1 MNAHEEACYFSK
13 ARELGDNVAV
23 ANFGCRVHDSEQ
35 GTDSTGI
42 EDLGHA
48 VYSLNFAPASNQSD
62 DNAAYESDD
71 QSPDTNY
78 VLHFSSYEG
87 NALHVL
93 ERNED
98 IRIPSNEF
106 RNDEVNDQYSQQG
119 EASNLPG
126 EQFCVRVQYRFVQRM
141 IAIAFAF
148 SDAGFQTMD
157 NKETANAINDDG
169 ADDTSKRAGIKVR
182 AEICR
187 RDNVLNLRSTGQ
199 AVHRSRK
206 CTQSDAGRNQVFRIV
221 SFFKEGCC
229 ERIYCEYNDEH
240 ENAAVGQDRTGQ
252 YDRNNGFCRFF
263 AQAIDDSA
271 GQTTGKT
278 RFFHDLTK
286 NST

>member
-1 MNAHEEACYFSK
+1 MPMDCAQASQSWDINSKAIAIPPEAEPVIPASTVTLTASDTSGVPPYADSFGYERRAADMNAHEEACYFSK

-42 EDLGHA
+42 KDLGHA

-119 EASNLPG
+119 EASNLLTTNTVSKG
-126 EQFCVRVQYRFVQRM
+126 RQATCQENN
-141 IAIAFAF
+141 FAF
-148 SDAGFQTMD
+148 GS
-157 NKETANAINDDG
+157 
-169 ADDTSKRAGIKVR
+169 
-182 AEICR
+182 
-187 RDNVLNLRSTGQ
+187 STG
-199 AVHRSRK
+199 
-206 CTQSDAGRNQVFRIV
+206 
-221 SFFKEGCC
+221 SFS
-229 ERIYCEYNDEH
+229 
-240 ENAAVGQDRTGQ
+240 V
-252 YDRNNGFCRFF
+252 
-263 AQAIDDSA
+263 
-271 GQTTGKT
+271 
-278 RFFHDLTK
+278 
-286 NST
+286 